1 MTKSDYLDWKH
12 HPITEEIFEVFRRRH
27 DELVE
32 MLIEQSAYGE
42 PRVLAEAAAAIK
54 VYREILNMSPEEV
67 YDH

>member
-27 DELVE
+27 DELIE
-32 MLIEQSAYGE
+32 MLISQSAYGHNE
-42 PRVLAEAAAAIK
+42 DARASAAAIK